1 MTRVLITGFEPF
13 DSSLTNPSW
22 EAARLVGEKPPAG
35 LEVIARRLPC
45 VFGDAIEALRAEV
58 ERADPELV
66 LCVGQAGG
74 RPDITVEL
82 VAINMDDAPIPD
94 NAGGRPIDAP
104 VVPGGPAAYF
114 SGLPVKAC
122 VEAVRTAGLPASVS
136 HTAGTFVCNHTFYG
150 LMHLI
155 ATERPG
161 LRGGFVH
168 VPFAPEQVV
177 DSGKPSLPVSV
188 IADALRAVLTAAATV
203 RTDIVMAGGATH

>member
-13 DSSLTNPSW
+13 DSALTNPSW
-22 EAARLVGEKPPAG
+22 EAARLVAEMPPAG
-35 LEVIARRLPC
+35 LEVTARRLPC
-45 VFGDAIEALRAEV
+45 VFGGAIEALRAEV
-58 ERADPELV
+58 ELADPELV

-74 RPDITVEL
+74 RPDITVEF
-82 VAINMDDAPIPD
+82 VAVNVDDAPIPD
-94 NAGGRPIDAP
+94 NAGRCPIDTP
-104 VVPGGPAAYF
+104 VVAGGPAAYF

-122 VEAVRTAGLPASVS
+122 VAAVRSAGVPASVS

-177 DSGKPSLPVSV
+177 ASGEPSMPVPV

-203 RTDIVMAGGATH
+203 GTDIVMAAGATH